1 MSEIENRLSQLNSKI
16 IKNKDDANSNK
27 RRNENK
33 NLNMDHCFFHLKIEI
48 KGGDTGKIGAIM
60 LEHKK

>member
-33 NLNMDHCFFHLKIEI
+33 NLNQS
-48 KGGDTGKIGAIM
+48 
-60 LEHKK
+60 KKRV